1 MKTSRRGFLGFLT
14 GGAVAVGAGAVLPKK
29 SEPLPNPDDYCGI
42 SDAMLGEPLGERVT
56 ATEVTVSADCRACL
70 WNSPMN
76 GPR

>member
-56 ATEVTVSADCRACL
+56 ATEYDLECGYAPPGYKSKVE
-70 WNSPMN
+70 WE
-76 GPR
+76 